1 MKASEIK
8 KDSLTIFLNVG
19 MAKRVLGLFWFNIP
33 EKKRK
38 SKLKGNNRQIGRNQ
52 LIFVYL

>member
-19 MAKRVLGLFWFNIP
+19 MAKRVLGLFWFKHTWK
-33 EKKRK
+33 EKEDKVKRE
-38 SKLKGNNRQIGRNQ
+38 
-52 LIFVYL
+52 

>member
-19 MAKRVLGLFWFNIP
+19 MAKRVLGLFDSNIP
-33 EKKRK
+33 EKKK
-38 SKLKGNNRQIGRNQ
+38 KTKLKGSIRQKGRNQ